1 MWFTKQNYLPLKL
14 YSEEGLFYPDL
25 KAEAISHI
33 KGEEHLKFL
42 DSEKLQDMKSVS
54 RISSTLLCVDKVLP

>member
-1 MWFTKQNYLPLKL
+1 M
-14 YSEEGLFYPDL
+14 YSEDGVFYPDL

-54 RISSTLLCVDKVLP
+54 RISSALLCIDKVLP